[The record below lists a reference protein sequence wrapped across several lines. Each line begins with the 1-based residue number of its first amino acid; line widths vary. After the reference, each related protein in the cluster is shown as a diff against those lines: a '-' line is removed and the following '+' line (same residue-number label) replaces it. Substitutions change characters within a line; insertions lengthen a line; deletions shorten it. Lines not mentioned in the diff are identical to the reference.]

1 MTTEKDG
8 KMNAKKVIML
18 GALGSGKTT
27 ALENFC
33 SKLMQNS
40 TMEHGIAN
48 INQEEIHFL
57 SSPKGKQLDFMEEI
71 LSKTEVNGAAVFVD
85 NTMGVTG
92 EDKKIIKTLERKG
105 IPNIILSNK
114 SDLNKNKMDM
124 DFTSAPVVP
133 VVAKNG
139 SSVTKAIEKLLK
151 LISPHQYYLNKK
163 AQEVV
168 TIKSR
173 PVTIKSRSFC

>member
-1 MTTEKDG
+1 MDS
-8 KMNAKKVIML
+8 KKIIML

-33 SKLMQNS
+33 SKLMQDS
-40 TMEHGIAN
+40 SMEHGIAT
-48 INQEEIHFL
+48 INHEEIHFL
-57 SSPKGKQLDFMEEI
+57 SSPKDKQLNFMEDI
-71 LSKTEVNGAAVFVD
+71 LSKTEVDGAVVFVD
-85 NTMGVTG
+85 NTRGVTG
-92 EDKKIIKTLERKG
+92 EDEEIIKTLERRG

-114 SDLNKNKMDM
+114 NDLNKNNVDM
-124 DFTSAPVVP
+124 DFTTTPVIP

-139 SSVTKAIEKLLK
+139 RSMIKAIEKLLK

-168 TIKSR
+168 TIKPRS
-173 PVTIKSRSFC
+173 VTIKSRSFC